1 MKGWCSGGSPT
12 AKYIKKRINT
22 PAQPPSLVIMPRVRV
37 SPINKSPSI
46 NNQSTKTLPAM
57 EWKNSANGPCTPNCR
72 NPVVGEPPESHADSG
87 AVVKPKPNNLS
98 KKAHKKTRPIL
109 NLKIPKIAL
118 NLFDSIIIMFL
129 SAKNY
134 SYPLYTK
141 GLFSCIMTQWL
152 RDQATVLIIH

>member
-57 EWKNSANGPCTPNCR
+57 EWKNSAKGPCTPNCR
-72 NPVVGEPPESHADSG
+72 NPVVGEPPESHAPS
-87 AVVKPKPNNLS
+87 AVVVNPSPHTLS
-98 KKAHKKTRPIL
+98 RNAHKKVKPMLSR
-109 NLKIPKIAL
+109 KIPNTAL
-118 NLFDSIIIMFL
+118 NLFESTIYI
-129 SAKNY
+129 
-134 SYPLYTK
+134 LYNT
-141 GLFSCIMTQWL
+141 
-152 RDQATVLIIH
+152 LIINK